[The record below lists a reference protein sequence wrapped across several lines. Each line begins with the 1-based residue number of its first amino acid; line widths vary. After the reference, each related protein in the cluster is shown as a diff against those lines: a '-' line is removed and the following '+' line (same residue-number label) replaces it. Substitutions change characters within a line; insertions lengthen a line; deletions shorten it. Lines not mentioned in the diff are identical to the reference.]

1 MIDDEKLLDLIRNSD
16 FLLEGLPKNFWRLI
30 KLSIPEIWESADDNL
45 NEYNWVVAVI
55 GNHCVLHDDE
65 NNSFCLGCF
74 NRFGK
79 IDDYSPNKS
88 NLELECI
95 IENIV
100 SSRFKIS

>member
-1 MIDDEKLLDLIRNSD
+1 VGGCWL
-16 FLLEGLPKNFWRLI
+16 FLWDIGYMMTVFIL
-30 KLSIPEIWESADDNL
+30 
-45 NEYNWVVAVI
+45 VAVI

-79 IDDYSPNKS
+79 IDDYSPNKL